1 MANTY
6 HQLYIHTVIAVKH
19 RTALIQKKWQKN
31 IFGMIGNLINDTG
44 SKTIIV
50 NGVEDHVHCFFGLKP
65 SLSLSKIMQSVKA
78 KSSKRINENE
88 WLQHRF
94 EWQPGFGCF
103 SYGHSQIDKVYRYI
117 QNQQEHHKKIGF
129 REEYLRLLN
138 RFNID
143 YDEQYIFT
151 EPM

>member
-1 MANTY
+1 
-6 HQLYIHTVIAVKH
+6 
-19 RTALIQKKWQKN
+19 
-31 IFGMIGNLINDTG
+31 MIGNLINDTG